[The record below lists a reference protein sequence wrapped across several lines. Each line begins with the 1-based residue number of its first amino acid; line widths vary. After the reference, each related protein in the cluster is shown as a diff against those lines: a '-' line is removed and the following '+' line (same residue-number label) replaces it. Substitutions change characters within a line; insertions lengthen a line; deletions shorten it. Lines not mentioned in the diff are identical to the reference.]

1 MIIKDAEGLN
11 YVKDYVTYFRARNL
25 AGVSGNEDIVHA
37 PFYALA
43 KAIFELNEKLE
54 NLTRMLNRK
63 NKKTGIIYD

>member
-54 NLTRMLNRK
+54 KLARTIKDFNR
-63 NKKTGIIYD
+63 G